1 MKYLISLNCRFFFK
15 IIFNRRR
22 LLHFCWKISFY
33 RFYYICFFN
42 IFWWKFIYIFTYS
55 LMSIIF
61 EADKVW
67 KEPLSIVPSTRNV
80 HLVNFF
86 FVFSKK
92 WRCTP
97 RLLPNKIFP
106 RIFDY
111 LFSFVSCVFLSTNR
125 FPLYAVFN
133 AEQREFHGIGT
144 DNETISYV
152 FYTIVYTCKF
162 FDIVSRQTKI

>member
-1 MKYLISLNCRFFFK
+1 ME
-15 IIFNRRR
+15 
-22 LLHFCWKISFY
+22 
-33 RFYYICFFN
+33 
-42 IFWWKFIYIFTYS
+42 IYIFTYF

-67 KEPLSIVPSTRNV
+67 KEPLSIVPSSTRSV
-80 HLVNFF
+80 HLVNFFFF

-111 LFSFVSCVFLSTNR
+111 LFSFVSCAFLSTNR

-133 AEQREFHGIGT
+133 AEQREFRGIGT
-144 DNETISYV
+144 TLITKLSLTCFTRLYIHVNFFVSIS
-152 FYTIVYTCKF
+152 FRH
-162 FDIVSRQTKI
+162 RQKSNISFLISKNKWMEISQEFERKKSKITKLLFH